1 MGSALDLWTAYRER
15 AFLTSPQPFL
25 GYFFMLEDC
34 KASNRPVKVQE
45 PHFKVFPEFVG
56 ASYLRRYE
64 LFCRKLVLERHY
76 TASAFIASTADGGIK
91 GRFSTPAEDLSLERF
106 ARVLVAIWGAL
117 DRNMETTVHRLINGD
132 SRNLS
137 FLSDDSIHLVVTSP
151 PYWNLKRYNEN
162 PDQLGHI
169 QDYEAFL
176 LELEKVWRHIYRI
189 LVPGGRLVCV
199 VGDVCV
205 ARREF
210 GRHLVFPLH
219 GDICVICRRIG
230 FDNLNPIIW
239 HKIANASYEVEN
251 GSKFLGKP
259 YEPNAIIKNDIEF
272 ILMQRKPGGYRKPT
286 NEQRDASRIA
296 KDDFDRWFQQIWNI
310 TGAST
315 KRHPAPFPLELA
327 TRLVRMFSFTGDTV
341 LDPFC
346 GSGTTMVAALR
357 TDRNSIG
364 VEIDLEYCRMTAR
377 YLKAETAD
385 LFSTAKLMFEKAAAK
400 TKSGVKEDST
410 LYEVRPA
417 RKRLE

>member
-1 MGSALDLWTAYRER
+1 MD
-15 AFLTSPQPFL
+15 
-25 GYFFMLEDC
+25 
-34 KASNRPVKVQE
+34 K
-45 PHFKVFPEFVG
+45 
-56 ASYLRRYE
+56 
-64 LFCRKLVLERHY
+64 
-76 TASAFIASTADGGIK
+76 
-91 GRFSTPAEDLSLERF
+91 
-106 ARVLVAIWGAL
+106 
-117 DRNMETTVHRLINGD
+117 TVHRLINGD
-132 SRNLS
+132 ARELS
-137 FLSDDSIHLVVTSP
+137 YIDDASVHLVVTSP

-176 LELEKVWRHIYRI
+176 FELEKVWRHVYRI

-205 ARREF
+205 ARRDF

-219 GDICVICRRIG
+219 ADICVICRRIG

-259 YEPNAIIKNDIEF
+259 YEPNAIIKNDMEF

-286 NEQRDASRIA
+286 TVQRDESRIE
-296 KDDFDRWFQQIWNI
+296 KQTFDKWFQQIWNI

-315 KRHPAPFPLELA
+315 KNHPAPYPLELA
-327 TRLVRMFSFTGDTV
+327 IRLVRMFSFTCDTV
-341 LDPFC
+341 LDTFC

-357 TDRNSIG
+357 SGRNSIG
-364 VEIDLEYCRMTAR
+364 IEIDPEYCRMAAK
-377 YLKAETAD
+377 YLKAETGD
-385 LFSTAKLMFEKAAAK
+385 FFTTAELRFERAPTENSAM
-400 TKSGVKEDST
+400 VREDNA

-417 RKRLE
+417 KKRLE